1 MENSFSNGGKFTIE
15 LKLQKKGNKCYFD
28 FSSNRIKIYE
38 KENFHGS
45 AAEELVI
52 LQDQLNNE
60 VKDDFIKINSTI
72 QTFRLYQTFGFF
84 VPAFIFLK
92 TFTIKLN
99 ALGEKFDKNPLNL
112 SFNENKINSTEE
124 LLKSGVFFPFD
135 MPLDIFMIGKSNY
148 QFKISLLQGV

>member
-15 LKLQKKGNKCYFD
+15 LKLQEKGKCYFD
-28 FSSNRIKIYE
+28 FSSNRINIYE
-38 KENFHGS
+38 KDNFRGS
-45 AAEELVI
+45 AAEELGI

-60 VKDDFIKINSTI
+60 VKDDIIKINSTI

-99 ALGEKFDKNPLNL
+99 ALGEKFDKNSLNS

-124 LLKSGVFFPFD
+124 LLKSGVFFPYG

-148 QFKISLLQGV
+148 